1 MIDLGQREN
10 IAFIV
15 VLAFLTFF
23 FHCEWSPVLH
33 NFELI
38 GIWKVLQNTL
48 TLSYIYVR
56 V

>member
-48 TLSYIYVR
+48 TLS
-56 V
+56 